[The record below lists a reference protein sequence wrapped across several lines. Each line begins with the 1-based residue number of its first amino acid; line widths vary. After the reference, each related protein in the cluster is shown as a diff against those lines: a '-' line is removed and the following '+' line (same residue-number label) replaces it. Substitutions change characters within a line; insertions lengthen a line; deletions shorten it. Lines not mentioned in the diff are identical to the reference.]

1 MMRKRLTIL
10 VDGKNTLYRHN
21 YTSNLISPE
30 GQKVSGV
37 HGMFREVANIIRI
50 HRPDSIIICWD
61 KGQSRERLKMYPEYK
76 GNRDKSDLALQENL
90 GFQIL
95 HAKMIF
101 KGLPVKQI
109 SVEGVE
115 ADDVIGFLSKKM
127 KGNKMV
133 FSNDTD
139 FLQLINED
147 TSLFFPTKKK
157 LVTHKNVKE
166 HLGFEPKMYVL
177 WKSLVGD
184 TSDNIKG
191 IRGIG
196 PVTATKVILGEK
208 KVKINKE
215 LLDLNIN
222 LIRIGNV
229 LNNEDKNNIVS
240 QYKKESAKDVNPII
254 VRKVFRKLGFTNLL
268 VNFNMSVGIFRQ
280 LQKTNQ
286 I

>member
-1 MMRKRLTIL
+1 MRKKLTIL

-21 YTSNLISPE
+21 YTSNLTSPE

-50 HRPDSIIICWD
+50 HRPDNIVICWD
-61 KGQSRERLKMYPEYK
+61 KGQSRERLKMYPAYK
-76 GNRDKSDLALQENL
+76 GNRDKTDLALQENL

-109 SVEGVE
+109 SVDGVE
-115 ADDVIGFLSKKM
+115 ADDVIGFLSKNLSGKKM
-127 KGNKMV
+127 I

-139 FLQLINED
+139 FLQLVNED
-147 TSLFFPTKKK
+147 TELFFPTKKK
-157 LVTHKNVKE
+157 MITNKNIE
-166 HLGFEPKMYVL
+166 EYLGYDKKFYIL

-191 IRGIG
+191 IHGVG

-208 KVKINKE
+208 KIKINKE
-215 LLDLNIN
+215 MLDLNIN
-222 LIRIGNV
+222 LIRIGSV
-229 LNNEDKNNIVS
+229 LNKEDKGNIVS
-240 QYKKESAKDVNPII
+240 QYKKEATKEVNPIL
-254 VRKVFRKLGFTNLL
+254 VRKVFRKLGFTNYIA
-268 VNFNMSVGIFRQ
+268 NFNMNVGVFRQ
-280 LQKTNQ
+280 LQKTNEL
-286 I
+286 